1 MWILRLVGMVVLT
14 ILTSFY
20 FFPFEFTFLP
30 GANTKMVMAG
40 IGFIILIVQ
49 LARQGQSLIN
59 KDIFNLAIMA
69 GIVSLIGFFSVIWN
83 DTPDY
88 TYATYIVSMLVWL
101 SGAYVVIQAIKKFH
115 GHISVEL
122 LCNYLIVVCVAQ
134 CLIAFAM
141 TQSPSLKAFVDSFL
155 GSTGFMGKL
164 KDRMY
169 GIGASLDVAG
179 SRFSVILMMIVC
191 LLTKNSAIEKRKYVG
206 LYIIAFVLITVI
218 GSMISR
224 TTSLGAICAIV
235 YLLYVSRIYT
245 LRLDSN
251 MSYIYV
257 WFVGILVVMI
267 LLMSYGYSTNLAFR
281 ENLRFG
287 FEGFFSLVEEGKWDV
302 HSNEMLRNMYIF
314 PDNLKTWI
322 IGDGYF
328 DNPCDTDP
336 YYTGTRWVGYYQ
348 NTDVGYLRFIYYFGV
363 AGLIAFSLF
372 MIKTGKVCM
381 DRFASYRSLF
391 FVILLLNF
399 VVWFKVS
406 SDIFLVFALF
416 LCLDKDD
423 DQMAEQKSLENNVI
437 S

>member
-1 MWILRLVGMVVLT
+1 MWILRLVGMVILT

-40 IGFIILIVQ
+40 VGLILLIVQ
-49 LARQGQSLIN
+49 LARQGQSFIN

-69 GIVSLIGFFSVIWN
+69 GVVSLIGFFSVIWN

-191 LLTKNSAIEKRKYVG
+191 LLTKNSAREKRKYVG

-224 TTSLGAICAIV
+224 TTSLGAICAII

-267 LLMSYGYSTNLAFR
+267 LLISYGYSTNLAFR

-381 DRFASYRSLF
+381 NRFASYRSLF

-399 VVWFKVS
+399 IVWFKVS
-406 SDIFLVFALF
+406 TDIFLVFALF
-416 LCLDKDD
+416 LCIDKDD
-423 DQMAEQKSLENNVI
+423 EQFAEQKSLENNVI

>member
-40 IGFIILIVQ
+40 VGLIILIVQ

-224 TTSLGAICAIV
+224 TTSLGAICAII

-267 LLMSYGYSTNLAFR
+267 LLISYGYSTNLAFR

-336 YYTGTRWVGYYQ
+336 YYTGTRWIGYYQ

-381 DRFASYRSLF
+381 NRFASYRSLF

-399 VVWFKVS
+399 IVWFKVS
-406 SDIFLVFALF
+406 TDIFLVFALF

-423 DQMAEQKSLENNVI
+423 DQMAVQKSLENNVI
-437 S
+437 L